1 MRVFVSALVILAL
14 VIVYGCESNDDNT
27 VNSIPKYHNVY
38 PAFQLKIDNGYRTF
52 GIDSLQLTVTP
63 SVGWPKPVYT
73 DANGF
78 LGTLASGTFLVTD
91 TTVLPDSS
99 LQIDT
104 ISLDVFGFSPSQT
117 YRFAFSQGEPFTW
130 RDSFRADFVTTIDS
144 QWILL
149 SADTLNYTNVRDPD
163 NPPESVLYRVVK
175 NPSGPQNPPPAKI
188 DTLSVLYGAWFDS
201 LFVVTDSAAT
211 AAFPPDSFKR
221 ANVRWAYWFRV
232 DTFYL
237 PPDPAIWC
245 DSMDL
250 VEKDTIYITPQGD
263 TLTVIDTV
271 IEYSACDP
279 HMDTTRV
286 RIYRHYGW
294 GTYTGSGQAV
304 PRFDTTVHFAFPD
317 TAKSLAVTP
326 DGLTIYTLEIAPDSS
341 DTVAIDT
348 SGADIYFIQN
358 GDTTM
363 VNNMI
368 IDLMMPPVEEF
379 PSYRYIVKQQP

>member
-14 VIVYGCESNDDNT
+14 AIVYGCGSNDKNT
-27 VNSIPKYHNVY
+27 VNPIPKDHPVY
-38 PAFQLKIDNGYRTF
+38 PVFQLKIDNGYRTF
-52 GIDSLQLTVTP
+52 GIDSALLTVTP
-63 SVGWPKPVYT
+63 SVGWPEPVYS

-78 LGTLASGTFLVTD
+78 LGTQASGTFIVTD
-91 TTVLPDSS
+91 TTILPDST

-104 ISLDVFGFSPSQT
+104 ISREVYKFSPGAT
-117 YRFAFSQGEPFTW
+117 YQFAFSQDKPFLW

-144 QWILL
+144 QWLLL
-149 SADTLNYTNVRDPD
+149 SADTLNYTNVMDPD
-163 NPPESVLYRVVK
+163 NPPESVLRLVVM
-175 NPSGPQNPPPAKI
+175 NPADSLNPPPMRV
-188 DTLSVLYGAWFDS
+188 DTINLLYGAWFDS

-211 AAFPPDSFKR
+211 AAFPPDSFVRKD
-221 ANVRWAYWFRV
+221 VRWGYWYRV

-237 PPDPAIWC
+237 PPDPEVWC

-250 VEKDTIYITPQGD
+250 VEKDTVYITPTGD

-271 IEYSACDP
+271 VEYSACDP

-286 RIYRHYGW
+286 RIYRNYGW

-317 TAKSLAVTP
+317 TTKSLVIAPT
-326 DGLTIYTLEIAPDSS
+326 GLTIYTLEISADSV

-348 SGADIYFIQN
+348 SGVDMFFIQN
-358 GDTTM
+358 GDTTQAD
-363 VNNMI
+363 NMI
-368 IDLMMPPVEEF
+368 RDLTMPPVEQY
-379 PSYRYIVKQQP
+379 PSYQYLVRQRP